1 MDRSE
6 TRTGAEVEKT
16 AVGAGSTLEGLPYGT
31 RESLTGYIWL
41 SIGAAI
47 ATISLKA
54 LAYFLTG
61 SVGLLS
67 DALESVVNLTAA
79 VLALLVVR
87 VAQQPPDEEHAFGH
101 EKAEYF
107 AGGAEGTLIILAAIT
122 IFGVSVHRFLNPQP
136 LTSLDI
142 GLSISVV
149 ASLINFATARILM
162 RAGKRNRSIAL
173 EADAQHLM
181 TDVWTSVG
189 VLTGI
194 GAVAVTGWQPLDPI
208 IAMIVAAHITWAGSR
223 LLRKSYHGLMDVSI
237 SAPQLEAVIQT
248 LESYAK
254 GGIKYH
260 ALRTRQAGA
269 RNFIS
274 LHIQVPGNW
283 SVQKGHDLAETIE
296 SELRKVV
303 PAASV
308 STHIEPVEDPR
319 SWQDEHLED
328 LTKRARARRRKR

>member
-6 TRTGAEVEKT
+6 SRRGAALRKPTPTSAPEVPFP
-16 AVGAGSTLEGLPYGT
+16 GS
-31 RESLTGYIWL
+31 REPLTGYIWL

-54 LAYFLTG
+54 LAYSLTG

-79 VLALLVVR
+79 VLALFVIR
-87 VAQQPPDEEHAFGH
+87 VAERPPDQEHAYGH

-107 AGGAEGTLIILAAIT
+107 AGGAEGTLIILAALT
-122 IFGVSVHRFLNPQP
+122 IFAVAVHRLFNPQP
-136 LTSLDI
+136 LTSLDL

-149 ASLINFATARILM
+149 ASVINFVTARILM
-162 RAGKRNRSIAL
+162 NAGRRNRSIAL

-181 TDVWTSVG
+181 TDVWTSIG

-194 GAVAVTGWQPLDPI
+194 GAVALTGWQTLDPV
-208 IAMIVAAHITWAGSR
+208 IAMIVAAHISWAGSK
-223 LLRKSYHGLMDVSI
+223 LLRRSYHGLMDASI
-237 SAPQLEAVIQT
+237 SAPQLEAVIAA
-248 LESYAK
+248 LDSHAK

-269 RNFIS
+269 RSFIS
-274 LHIQVPGNW
+274 LHIQVPGDW
-283 SVQKGHDLAETIE
+283 SVQRGHDLAETIE
-296 SELRKVV
+296 SEIRKVV

-319 SWQDEHLED
+319 SWQDEHLEN
-328 LTKRARARRRKR
+328 LTEKARRRRRR

>member
-6 TRTGAEVEKT
+6 PRTDAETGRKAGHSSPVRE
-16 AVGAGSTLEGLPYGT
+16 AVSSGM
-31 RESLTGYIWL
+31 REPLTGYVWL

-47 ATISLKA
+47 VTISLKA

-79 VLALLVVR
+79 VLALLVIR
-87 VAQQPPDEEHAFGH
+87 IAEQPPDEEHAFGH

-107 AGGAEGTLIILAAIT
+107 AGGAEGTLIILAALT
-122 IFGVSVHRFLNPQP
+122 VFAVAVYRLFNPQP
-136 LTSLDI
+136 LTSLDL

-162 RAGKRNRSIAL
+162 GAGRRNRSIAL

-194 GAVAVTGWQPLDPI
+194 AAVAVTGWQRLDPF
-208 IAMIVAAHITWAGSR
+208 IAIAVAVHISWTGSN
-223 LLRKSYHGLMDVSI
+223 LIRKSYHGLMDASI
-237 SAPQLEAVIQT
+237 STPQLDLVIQT
-248 LESYAK
+248 LETHAK

-269 RNFIS
+269 RSFIS

-296 SELRKVV
+296 SEIRKVV

-308 STHIEPVEDPR
+308 STHIEPIEDPR

-328 LTKRARARRRKR
+328 LTGRAQTRRRKQ